1 MFIRLVL
8 FWDRVSC
15 SLVWPPTYY
24 ENTDCISDLPASIS
38 RSAGVLAMC
47 LLYVVLGT
55 KSGISCMLSELYIL
69 SPTRKKKKR
78 SIYYAPTVCQ
88 ALGLE
93 RKKKYRRV
101 LLSWT
106 PHSSGR
112 RQTSWVWW
120 HMPLIPALEVPGY
133 VERYY
138 LKQKQTRRHAITE
151 GAKWRTVIEAIDVT
165 ENTRMAWEWSGWG
178 LRPIEDDISAK
189 VWEV

>member
-1 MFIRLVL
+1 MRTLTAFLIFLLPSPECWGFSHVPTLCGAGDQIRDFMHAKRALH
-8 FWDRVSC
+8 
-15 SLVWPPTYY
+15 PQPNK
-24 ENTDCISDLPASIS
+24 E
-38 RSAGVLAMC
+38 
-47 LLYVVLGT
+47 
-55 KSGISCMLSELYIL
+55 
-69 SPTRKKKKR
+69 KKKKR